1 MLAPKNKLTQRNSR
15 PYSKKMKQKITGFH
29 VDIENHWVA
38 ELECGHAQ
46 HMRHDPPWME
56 RPWVLTLEGRNS
68 RLGHVLNCVRCD
80 ELADK
85 AGKAVIEAA
94 RQALVAAYEE
104 GGLSGLCAEGRFDLA
119 LDALKK
125 LDLHA
130 VLNKALSTDEGSDSN
145 KPS

>member
-1 MLAPKNKLTQRNSR
+1 
-15 PYSKKMKQKITGFH
+15 MKQKITGFH
-29 VDIENHWVA
+29 VDVENHWVA

-68 RLGHVLNCVRCD
+68 RMGHVLNCVRCD
-80 ELADK
+80 EMAEK

-94 RQALVAAYEE
+94 RLALIDAYEE
-104 GGLSGLCAEGRFDLA
+104 GGLSGLCTEGRWDLA

-125 LDLHA
+125 LDLHET
-130 VLNKALSTDEGSDSN
+130 LNKALSSDEASDSN
-145 KPS
+145 KP